1 VIVLFSH
8 DAFFQ
13 QYGGVSRC
21 VVELLRRLNGQ
32 NQAWRVIAGRY
43 GSRFLHEMAQSE
55 PDAVSGVWS
64 ATAPGRIVAALHNEA
79 KFARSVKA
87 GKDVVVHRSYYPV
100 IDRLPSHVPVIVT
113 LHDMY
118 WETPGAPRSLRHR
131 LHSWIK
137 QRALRR
143 ADLIICI
150 SQFTQDELASIWP
163 EHVGKSKVIYH
174 GVSRLALATKSVQ
187 TQTKNFIFVGD
198 RGNRKN
204 FAMALNGLAHS
215 GLTDHGLLCLGGGAL
230 SKSEINLVSRLGL
243 TGRVVQQAA
252 DDTVL
257 ASSYESAAALLY
269 PSFYEGF
276 GMPLIEAMLHGC
288 PVIAAQASCLPEI
301 GGDAALYAAP
311 GDPHAWAN
319 ALLQAIRP
327 EIRSQLVARGHRR
340 AADFSWESVARQ
352 YVSEYQ
358 QVAGQPTAP

>member
-1 VIVLFSH
+1 MIVLFSH

-43 GSRFLHEMAQSE
+43 GSRFLHDMAQSE

-64 ATAPGRIVAALHNEA
+64 ANAPGRIVAAFHNEA
-79 KFARSVKA
+79 EFVRSVKA
-87 GKDVVVHRSYYPV
+87 GQDVVVHRSYYPV
-100 IDRLPSHVPVIVT
+100 IDRLPSCVPVIVT

-137 QRALRR
+137 KRALLR

-150 SQFTQDELASIWP
+150 SQFTQAELVSIWP
-163 EHVGKSKVIYH
+163 EYASKSKVIYH
-174 GVSRLALATKSVQ
+174 GVSRLAPTPESANILT
-187 TQTKNFIFVGD
+187 NDFIFVGD

-204 FAMALNGLAHS
+204 FAMALQGLAHS
-215 GLTDHGLLCLGGGAL
+215 GLTDYNLICLGGGAL
-230 SKSEINLVSRLGL
+230 TKKEIGLVARLGL

-257 ASSYESAAALLY
+257 ASYYESAAALLY
-269 PSFYEGF
+269 PSYYEGF

-288 PVIAAQASCLPEI
+288 PVIAAEASCLPEI

-311 GDPHAWAN
+311 DDPNAWAN
-319 ALLQAIRP
+319 ALLQAVRP
-327 EIRSQLVARGHRR
+327 EIRLQLVARGHRR

-352 YVSEYQ
+352 YVSEYRQ
-358 QVAGQPTAP
+358 IARHRTTH